1 MEVNSSSVGTNSF
14 GGLANKRNTLKSQ
27 RTGSFG
33 GSVPITEEGQP
44 LNVSK
49 KHINQMPRLNPN
61 ELTKSNKGG
70 SSYGLRASTQNKDML
85 EQMSHDYVGS

>member
-1 MEVNSSSVGTNSF
+1 
-14 GGLANKRNTLKSQ
+14 
-27 RTGSFG
+27 
-33 GSVPITEEGQP
+33 
-44 LNVSK
+44 
-49 KHINQMPRLNPN
+49 MPRLNPN